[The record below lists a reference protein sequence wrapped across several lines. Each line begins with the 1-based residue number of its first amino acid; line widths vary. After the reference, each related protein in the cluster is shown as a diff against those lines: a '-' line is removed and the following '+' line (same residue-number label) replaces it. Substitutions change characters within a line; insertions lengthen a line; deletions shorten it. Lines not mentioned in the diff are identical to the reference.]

1 MKISIGAN
9 VVEGPW
15 GGGNLFFRNFINYF
29 NNLGNEVIN
38 DLSHD
43 DIDIIL
49 LTDPRKDSVSSS
61 FTHKDIE
68 QYLKY
73 VNNEALVVQRINEC
87 DERKSTQGLN
97 DFYINANKVAD
108 HTIFVSSWISN
119 IYKNLGI
126 NENKSSVFLGGGD
139 SAVFNSENKIRWD
152 KKEKVRLVTHHWSN
166 NRNKGFEI
174 YSQLDSIL
182 NKEPYK
188 SNIEFT
194 YIGNFPEGLKLEN
207 IKLIPPMYGDSLA
220 GELKKYHIYV
230 TASLNE
236 PSGNHHIEAA
246 QSRLPILYMDS
257 GGIPEYCEGFG
268 VSYNFENLEEKI
280 NELIDNYDDYFDKL
294 LSYPF
299 NNENL
304 LAKYDELFQDMKKN
318 RKELIGQ
325 RGNIKRTNQFNTFL
339 FRGIFKL
346 KKIINNIRN

>member
-108 HTIFVSSWISN
+108 HTVFVCSWILN

-182 NKEPYK
+182 NK
-188 SNIEFT
+188 
-194 YIGNFPEGLKLEN
+194 
-207 IKLIPPMYGDSLA
+207 A
-220 GELKKYHIYV
+220 
-230 TASLNE
+230 
-236 PSGNHHIEAA
+236 
-246 QSRLPILYMDS
+246 
-257 GGIPEYCEGFG
+257 
-268 VSYNFENLEEKI
+268 
-280 NELIDNYDDYFDKL
+280 
-294 LSYPF
+294 LSYTHLTLPT
-299 NNENL
+299 
-304 LAKYDELFQDMKKN
+304 
-318 RKELIGQ
+318 ICSV
-325 RGNIKRTNQFNTFL
+325 
-339 FRGIFKL
+339 
-346 KKIINNIRN
+346 